1 MPLTNPPYVL
11 KKILKTNTTYE
22 MEKDRYYV
30 IRKIG
35 TDVSAKVTVKVD
47 GIPVADIFNLIAPIA
62 KVRTNILGPR
72 DLGEYFII
80 VPPERKL
87 LFESTGSGNVYIEGD
102 LVVLSPGEAIPSEHL
117 TRYNTYATRKI
128 TYADVSITIG
138 ASWPAGQEVKVA
150 DLTPP
155 TIEDWVFD
163 DFAGVSATG
172 LSATQTY
179 GQINLKLYY
188 DGKPLDLLVATAGP
202 HGIETLKMPL
212 PPTTDTEFEPF
223 TFRDKPIMVVG
234 GHTLTV
240 TAINVSGSALSAATG
255 ANIAVRFVAVYKRII
270 KA

>member
-1 MPLTNPPYVL
+1 
-11 KKILKTNTTYE
+11 

-47 GIPVADIFNLIAPIA
+47 GIPVLDIFNTIAPIA
-62 KVRTNILGPR
+62 RTSSNTLGPL
-72 DLGEYFII
+72 DLGEYFIV

-87 LFESTGSGNVYIEGD
+87 LFESTGSGNVYIEGE
-102 LVVLSPGEAIPSEHL
+102 LAVLAPNEKISDEHL
-117 TRYNTYATRKI
+117 MRYQAYATRKI
-128 TYADVSITIG
+128 TYVDTSVTVG

-163 DFAGVSATG
+163 SFAGVAVSG
-172 LSATQTY
+172 LSATQAF
-179 GQINLKLYY
+179 GQINVKFYY

-212 PPTTDTEFEPF
+212 PPTATAEFEPF
-223 TFRDKPIMVVG
+223 SFRDKPIMVVG

-240 TAINVSGSALSAATG
+240 TAINVSDATLSAATG
-255 ANIAVRFVAVYKRII
+255 ANIAVRFVAIYKRII

>member
-1 MPLTNPPYVL
+1 MPASYIL
-11 KKILKTNTTYE
+11 KKVLKTNTTYE

-30 IRKIG
+30 IRRIG
-35 TDVSAKVTVKVD
+35 TDVSARVTVKVD
-47 GIPVADIFNLIAPIA
+47 GIPVLDIFNTIAPIA
-62 KVRTNILGPR
+62 KTSSNTFGPL
-72 DLGEYFII
+72 DLEEYFIV

-102 LVVLSPGEAIPSEHL
+102 LVVLAPGEAIPTEHM
-117 TRYNTYATRKI
+117 TRYNAYANRKI
-128 TYADVSITIG
+128 TYLDRSVTVG
-138 ASWPAGQEVKVA
+138 ASWAAGQEIKVA
-150 DLTPP
+150 DITPP

-163 DFAGVSATG
+163 GFAGVSVTG

-179 GQINLKLYY
+179 GQINAKFYY

-212 PPTTDTEFEPF
+212 PPTDSAEKEPF
-223 TFRDKPIMVVG
+223 SFRDKPIMVVG

-240 TAINVSGSALSAATG
+240 TAINVSGSTLSAATG
-255 ANIAVRFVAVYKRII
+255 ANIAVRFVAVHKRII

>member
-1 MPLTNPPYVL
+1 VPATYIL
-11 KKILKTNTTYE
+11 KKVLKTNVTYE

-30 IRKIG
+30 IRRIG
-35 TDVSAKVTVKVD
+35 TDVPAKVTVKVD
-47 GIPVADIFNLIAPIA
+47 GIPVLDIFNLIAPIA
-62 KVRTNILGPR
+62 RTSPNTLGP
-72 DLGEYFII
+72 LGLNEYFIV

-117 TRYNTYATRKI
+117 ARYMAYATRKI
-128 TYADVSITIG
+128 SYVDVSVTVG
-138 ASWPAGQEVKVA
+138 TSWPAGQEVKVA

-155 TIEDWVFD
+155 TIEDWIFD
-163 DFAGVSATG
+163 GFAGVGVTG
-172 LSATQTY
+172 LGVARTY

-188 DGKPLDLLVATAGP
+188 DGKPLDLLIDVAGP

-212 PPTTDTEFEPF
+212 PPTVATEMEPF
-223 TFRDKPIMVVG
+223 TFKEKPIMLVG

-240 TAINVSGSALSAATG
+240 TAINVSGATLSAATG
-255 ANIAVRFVAVYKRII
+255 ANIAVRFVAIYKRII

>member
-1 MPLTNPPYVL
+1 
-11 KKILKTNTTYE
+11 LKTNVTYE

-30 IRKIG
+30 IKRIG
-35 TDVSAKVTVKVD
+35 TDVSSKVTVKVD
-47 GIPVADIFNLIAPIA
+47 GIPVLDIFNTIAPIA
-62 KVRTNILGPR
+62 RTSSNTLGPL
-72 DLGEYFII
+72 DLGEYFIV

-117 TRYNTYATRKI
+117 TRYAAYATRKI
-128 TYADVSITIG
+128 SYVDVSTTVG

-155 TIEDWVFD
+155 TIEDWIFD
-163 DFAGVSATG
+163 NFAGVSVTG

-179 GQINLKLYY
+179 GQVNIKLYY
-188 DGKPLDLLVATAGP
+188 DGKPLDLLLTTAGP

-212 PPTTDTEFEPF
+212 PPTATAEFEPF
-223 TFRDKPIMVVG
+223 TFRDKPIMVPG

-240 TAINVSGSALSAATG
+240 TAINVSGGSLSAATG

-270 KA
+270 KS

>member
-1 MPLTNPPYVL
+1 MPATYFL

-35 TDVSAKVTVKVD
+35 TDVSAKTTAKVD
-47 GIPVADIFNLIAPIA
+47 GIPAVDIFNLIAPIA
-62 KVRTNILGPR
+62 RTSSNTLGPL
-72 DLGEYFII
+72 DLGEYFIV

-87 LFESTGSGNVYIEGD
+87 LFESTGSGNVYVEGE
-102 LVVLSPGEAIPSEHL
+102 LVVLSPGESIPSEHL
-117 TRYNTYATRKI
+117 ARYNTYANRKI
-128 TYADVSITIG
+128 TYIDASYTVG

-150 DLTPP
+150 DITPP
-155 TIEDWVFD
+155 TIEDWIFD
-163 DFAGVSATG
+163 GFAGVSVSG
-172 LSATQTY
+172 LSAAQTY

-212 PPTTDTEFEPF
+212 PPTDSAEKELFSF
-223 TFRDKPIMVVG
+223 KDKPIAVVG

-255 ANIAVRFVAVYKRII
+255 YNIAVRFVAVYKRII